1 MKKSEEIFHFNGE
14 NMVSLPERPMRQGL
28 FDKTLEDALQTLLE
42 RYPEIIP
49 GKQIVADTEDP
60 PRFFL
65 LRREMP
71 ISGWSLDHL
80 FVDQHGV
87 LTLVE
92 AKLIENPESRRD
104 VIGQIIEYAANAVKL
119 WADGKVR
126 QTVSEYFAGRGKN
139 LDSELQVFLGDEGDI
154 DTFWRQVESNLGD
167 GNIRLII
174 ASDEIRPE
182 VRRMIEYLNIE
193 MHRAT
198 VLGLELKCFGDDDA
212 SIVMVPR
219 IIGQTQA
226 AIDRRTPQEKPTLW
240 TKDRIKVALD
250 EIPAGILK
258 TRMMSVLEWADKNG
272 SLAEKKGKNMSIRI
286 KNSEGRVFLTL
297 GADGG
302 GYAGLAKG
310 YHGDQEEKARGFI
323 RSLSKIGLLATDSD
337 FEEISDGRQLITKIG
352 DLDQEHFDSL
362 LKELEF
368 YI

>member
-1 MKKSEEIFHFNGE
+1 
-14 NMVSLPERPMRQGL
+14 MVPLPERPMRQGL

-49 GKQIVADTEDP
+49 GKQIISNTEDP

-80 FVDQHGV
+80 FVDQYGV

-126 QTVSEYFAGRGKN
+126 QTVSETFAGHGKN
-139 LDSELQVFLGDEGDI
+139 LDSELQVFLGEEGDI
-154 DTFWRQVESNLGD
+154 DTFWHQVESNLGD

-226 AIDRRTPQEKPTLW
+226 AIDRRTPQKKPTLW
-240 TKDRIKVALD
+240 TKDRIKEALD
-250 EIPAGILK
+250 DIPEGILK
-258 TRMMSVLEWADKNG
+258 IRMIDILEWADQNG
-272 SLAEKKGKNMSIRI
+272 SLAEKKGQNMGIRI
-286 KNSEGRVFLTL
+286 QNSEGRVFLTL

-302 GYAGLAKG
+302 GYAGIAKG
-310 YHGDQEEKARGFI
+310 YFGDQEERARRYM
-323 RSLSKIGLLATDSD
+323 RSLSNLGLLASDSD
-337 FEEISDGRQLITKIG
+337 FEQISDGRQIITTID
-352 DLDQEHFDSL
+352 DLDQEHFDAL
-362 LKELEF
+362 LKELEK